1 MRCATLNGRG
11 EPWPS
16 LLVVDDEPRIRTVL
30 NRSLSAQ
37 GHTVYE
43 AADGQAA
50 LDQLDSRDMDLVL
63 LDLAMPRRGGLD
75 VLSVLKERESS
86 PPVIVLTAVTEI
98 SARIQALDRGAVDV
112 VAKPFSTMELSARIR
127 RHLHQETSVPA
138 GEQRYLE
145 AGGVQ
150 LDLHRRRA
158 VTAQGPVSL
167 TGREFALL
175 AHLMR
180 RSNDVCSREEL
191 LHDIWDLDFDP
202 GSNVVDVCVG
212 RLRSKLQPTP
222 RSRRCAV
229 LATASTTS
237 ESPGPLAGRTGAS
250 LFDRRHLLAVWTV
263 WAMACVIVMFLRPG
277 QETIP
282 YHLGWAGFALAFGLG
297 TWSRWQLVTALAWY
311 TLATGAAL
319 ERSWLLGNIGWDET
333 TEIPL
338 MFLLAMLMVWHVR
351 RRQAAL
357 AHVTRLAEREVQA
370 CLDREQLMRLTSH
383 ELRTPL
389 TIARGY
395 IELLQTRATEL
406 DNQQDLSVVGD
417 ELERLSRVSDRLI
430 RMILLQDDTT
440 SEMVDIDQVM
450 AQAVERWQV
459 VADRRWVLDA
469 RAGRVVGSPERLR
482 TGLDTLVE
490 NAIRYTSVGDTIRL
504 VGSRQLDHV
513 VVGVFDTGVGLTD
526 NQIIGHQR

>member
-1 MRCATLNGRG
+1 M
-11 EPWPS
+11 
-16 LLVVDDEPRIRTVL
+16 VDDEPRIRTVL

-50 LDQLDSRDMDLVL
+50 LDQLDSREMDLVL

-75 VLSVLKERESS
+75 VLSVLKNRESS

-138 GEQRYLE
+138 GERRYIE

-158 VTAQGPVSL
+158 VTAEGPVSL

-222 RSRRCAV
+222 PIETVR
-229 LATASTTS
+229 
-237 ESPGPLAGRTGAS
+237 GAGYC
-250 LFDRRHLLAVWTV
+250 F
-263 WAMACVIVMFLRPG
+263 
-277 QETIP
+277 
-282 YHLGWAGFALAFGLG
+282 Y
-297 TWSRWQLVTALAWY
+297 
-311 TLATGAAL
+311 
-319 ERSWLLGNIGWDET
+319 DE
-333 TEIPL
+333 
-338 MFLLAMLMVWHVR
+338 
-351 RRQAAL
+351 
-357 AHVTRLAEREVQA
+357 
-370 CLDREQLMRLTSH
+370 
-383 ELRTPL
+383 
-389 TIARGY
+389 
-395 IELLQTRATEL
+395 
-406 DNQQDLSVVGD
+406 
-417 ELERLSRVSDRLI
+417 
-430 RMILLQDDTT
+430 
-440 SEMVDIDQVM
+440 
-450 AQAVERWQV
+450 
-459 VADRRWVLDA
+459 
-469 RAGRVVGSPERLR
+469 
-482 TGLDTLVE
+482 
-490 NAIRYTSVGDTIRL
+490 
-504 VGSRQLDHV
+504 
-513 VVGVFDTGVGLTD
+513 
-526 NQIIGHQR
+526 